1 MRFLAGTAALALLLL
16 SMSAAPDLCDESC
29 RDEAPTCECA
39 GPCCFKA
46 INVPAE
52 PVMPAMAL
60 VRHAVSFESAPHAFR
75 LATDIFRPPI
85 A

>member
-16 SMSAAPDLCDESC
+16 SMQSAPALCDESC
-29 RDEAPTCECA
+29 HDEAPTCECA
-39 GPCCFKA
+39 GPCCFKVIFVA
-46 INVPAE
+46 TE
-52 PVMPAMAL
+52 PVMPDMTL
-60 VRHAVSFESAPHAFR
+60 VRHAVSFESASHAFR